1 MAVTEAIEKAVA
13 SLVMEGIKDGIW
25 ESAAPK
31 EIDSVMLKYKNEN
44 EEADVTAIY
53 GRKLTDRRSKFAI
66 VFWRSDF
73 NGWRPSRSTTAMVR
87 GALKYF

>member
-1 MAVTEAIEKAVA
+1 MNQFKYILTEAIEKAVV

-31 EIDSVMLKYKNEN
+31 DDLDSVMLKYKKEN

-53 GRKLTDRRSKFAI
+53 E
-66 VFWRSDF
+66 
-73 NGWRPSRSTTAMVR
+73 N
-87 GALKYF
+87 

>member
-1 MAVTEAIEKAVA
+1 MNPYKWQLQKQLKAVA

-31 EIDSVMLKYKNEN
+31 KRDSVMLKYKNEN

-53 GRKLTDRRSKFAI
+53 GRKLTDRRSK
-66 VFWRSDF
+66 
-73 NGWRPSRSTTAMVR
+73 
-87 GALKYF
+87 LQ

>member
-1 MAVTEAIEKAVA
+1 MNPYKWQLQAIEKAVA

-31 EIDSVMLKYKNEN
+31 EEIDSVMLKYKNEN

-53 GRKLTDRRSKFAI
+53 GRKLTDRRSK
-66 VFWRSDF
+66 
-73 NGWRPSRSTTAMVR
+73 
-87 GALKYF
+87 LQ